1 MIYIA
6 VIAVY
11 SLVAISIVLSLLL
24 NGVRPSKTL
33 AWLLVIFS
41 IPVGGILLY
50 FMLGRNR
57 RIHRLSNL
65 KDHEL
70 IKKFLYA
77 IQTSDIQKEIHLKN
91 SEHFHRLSQLILKH
105 SGNPPTSGNHL
116 VMLEDGKSTFEAIF
130 KTIENAS
137 AYIYVQYYI
146 FEDGDLAQHLF
157 ELFEKK
163 IKEGVQVKIIY
174 DGVGSF
180 SLSKKYIRSLTA
192 IGVEV
197 YSFLPFKLGRF
208 LSSLNYRN
216 HRKIIVIDGEIAF
229 TGGINIAD
237 KYIKGDAELGIW
249 RDMHVQIIGPA
260 AKQLESVFLID
271 LFLVTGDE
279 KVIET
284 IVPLKEKD
292 FGSKI
297 IQIAPGGPDDYFS
310 TIGQTYFYMISNA
323 KEYIYITNP
332 YIIPGTPLLEALQVA
347 ASSGVDVR
355 LLISEK
361 ADSNLVK
368 WTVRSY
374 FESLLKAG
382 VKIYLFPDGF
392 LHSKTIVLDD
402 ELVSIG
408 TANLDIRSFE
418 QNYEVN
424 AIIYDSAFAAHLK
437 AYFLND
443 CEKSKTVDYAVHKKR
458 PFLDK
463 LKEGT
468 AKIFSPVL

>member
-1 MIYIA
+1 MYITLI
-6 VIAVY
+6 VIY
-11 SLVAISIVLSLLL
+11 SLLAISLVISLLL

-33 AWLLVIFS
+33 AWLLAIFT

-50 FMLGRNR
+50 LMLGRNR
-57 RIHRLSNL
+57 RIHRLSDL
-65 KDHEL
+65 KEHEL
-70 IKKFLYA
+70 IKAYLET
-77 IQTSDIQKEIHLKN
+77 QTNINWKKIYPKN
-91 SEHFHRLSQLILKH
+91 SKHFRGLSHLIRKN

-116 VMLEDGKSTFEAIF
+116 IILEDGKSTFEAIF

-137 AYIYVQYYI
+137 KYIYVQYYI

-174 DGVGSF
+174 DGIGSF
-180 SLSKKYIRSLTA
+180 SLSKKYIRSLKA

-197 YSFLPFKLGRF
+197 YPFLPFKLGRF

-249 RDMHVQIIGPA
+249 RDMHVQITGPA

-271 LFLVTGDE
+271 LFLASGE
-279 KVIET
+279 KKVLET
-284 IVPLKEKD
+284 ASTVKEKD

-297 IQIAPGGPDDYFS
+297 VQIAPGGPDDYFS

-332 YIIPGTPLLEALQVA
+332 YVIPGSPLLEALQVA

-361 ADSNLVK
+361 VDSNLVK

-402 ELVSIG
+402 EIVSIG

-424 AIIYDSAFAAHLK
+424 AIIYDTDFAVHLK

-443 CEKSKTVDYAVHKKR
+443 CKKSKTVDYAVHKNR
-458 PFLDK
+458 PFRDK
-463 LKEGT
+463 LKEGV

>member
-1 MIYIA
+1 MYIT
-6 VIAVY
+6 VIVIY
-11 SLVAISIVLSLLL
+11 SLVAISMVLSLLL
-24 NGVRPSKTL
+24 NGIRPSKTL
-33 AWLLVIFS
+33 AWLLAIFT

-50 FMLGRNR
+50 LMLGRNR

-65 KDHEL
+65 KEHEL
-70 IKKFLYA
+70 IEKFINA
-77 IQTSDIQKEIHLKN
+77 TQTSGVSEEIHPKN
-91 SEHFHRLSQLILKH
+91 SKHFARLSHLIHKH

-116 VMLEDGKSTFEAIF
+116 IILEDGKSTFDAIF
-130 KTIENAS
+130 KTIENAKK
-137 AYIYVQYYI
+137 YIYVQYYI
-146 FEDGDLAQHLF
+146 FEDGEIAQCLF

-163 IKEGVQVKIIY
+163 IKDGVRVKIIY

-180 SLSKKYIRSLTA
+180 SLSKKYIKSLTA
-192 IGVEV
+192 VGVEI
-197 YSFLPFKLGRF
+197 YPFLPFKWGRF

-237 KYIKGDAELGIW
+237 KYLKGDAELGIW
-249 RDMHVQIIGPA
+249 RDMHIQVLGLA
-260 AKQLESVFLID
+260 AKQLESIFLID
-271 LFLVTGDE
+271 LFLVTGD
-279 KVIET
+279 KTVIET
-284 IVPLKEKD
+284 IAPPKEND

-297 IQIAPGGPDDYFS
+297 VQIAPSGPDDYFS
-310 TIGQTYFYMISNA
+310 TVGQTYFYMISNA
-323 KEYIYITNP
+323 MEYIYITNP

-374 FESLLKAG
+374 FESLLMAG

-402 ELVSIG
+402 EIVSIG

-424 AIIYDSAFAAHLK
+424 AIIYDTAFAIHLK
-437 AYFLND
+437 DYFLND
-443 CEKSKTVDYAVHKKR
+443 CKKSKTVDYALHKKR
-458 PFLDK
+458 PFGDK
-463 LKEGT
+463 LKEGA

>member
-1 MIYIA
+1 MYITLI
-6 VIAVY
+6 VIY
-11 SLVAISIVLSLLL
+11 SLVALSLVISLLL

-33 AWLLVIFS
+33 AWLLAIFT
-41 IPVGGILLY
+41 IPVAGILLY
-50 FMLGRNR
+50 LMLGRNR

-65 KDHEL
+65 KEHEL
-70 IKKFLYA
+70 IKAYLDTVQSNTNWNL
-77 IQTSDIQKEIHLKN
+77 IQPKKSKTFRGLSHLIQKN
-91 SEHFHRLSQLILKH
+91 

-116 VMLEDGKSTFEAIF
+116 EILEDGKSTFEAIF

-137 AYIYVQYYI
+137 KYIYVQYYI
-146 FEDGDLAQHLF
+146 FEDGELAQYLF
-157 ELFEKK
+157 KLLEKK
-163 IKEGVQVKIIY
+163 VQEGVMVKIIY
-174 DGVGSF
+174 DGIGSF
-180 SLSKKYIRSLTA
+180 SLSKKYIQSLTA

-197 YSFLPFKLGRF
+197 YPFLPFKWGRF

-237 KYIKGDAELGIW
+237 KYITGDAKLGIW
-249 RDMHVQIIGPA
+249 RDMHLQIMGPA
-260 AKQLESVFLID
+260 ARQLESVFLID
-271 LFLVTGDE
+271 LFLVTGDKRVLE
-279 KVIET
+279 IAST
-284 IVPLKEKD
+284 SKEKHC
-292 FGSKI
+292 GSKI
-297 IQIAPGGPDDYFS
+297 VQIAPGGPDDYFS

-368 WTVRSY
+368 WTVQSY

-402 ELVSIG
+402 EIASIG

-424 AIIYDSAFAAHLK
+424 AIVYDSEIASHLK

-443 CEKSKTVDYAVHKKR
+443 CKKSKKVDYVMHKTR
-458 PFLDK
+458 PLADK
-463 LKEGT
+463 LKEGV
-468 AKIFSPVL
+468 AKIFSPLL